1 MVTGLHRDNT
11 SSWPHVV
18 CRNVALWTNYTGSS
32 LPSVTRM
39 FLLIRKSFISVYNL
53 YHCLQTTVIMAKSHY
68 FTQLHSDLLYYIRI
82 AITDAV
88 RVGQIIL

>member
-1 MVTGLHRDNT
+1 ML
-11 SSWPHVV
+11 

-39 FLLIRKSFISVYNL
+39 FLLIRNLYNL

-82 AITDAV
+82 AITDAL